1 MEFSVRFFKR
11 LILLVLALM
20 ILVPTA
26 LAVRF
31 GVSSH
36 RLAEENG
43 QLGEQ
48 LAKTQL
54 QLEEKLSR
62 GEPGGGPAQAQGQ
75 DLPYQA
81 LWKEL
86 YRVPEAGQALLVQDH
101 TVYLTFNGGPSEQTK
116 KLLDA
121 LDKAGV
127 KATFFVTGRGD
138 SPETRAVLKEIVDR
152 GHAIGVLSY
161 TYDYR
166 TIYATVGNFLE
177 DFDQARQMI
186 FEATG
191 VETGIFRFPG
201 GSVNSYNYKLYQP
214 LIAEMLR
221 RGFVF
226 YDWNVSGLDNVRGT
240 SAEVVAQTVIDDVQ
254 KYSRAIVE
262 LRDGGTGTADALP
275 RIVEELEA
283 AGYTFAP
290 LTEEVAPI
298 TFSYEQG

>member
-11 LILLVLALM
+11 LILLVLAMM
-20 ILVPTA
+20 ILIPTV

-36 RLAEENG
+36 RLAQENG
-43 QLGEQ
+43 QLVEQ

-62 GEPGGGPAQAQGQ
+62 REPGGGQTQGQ
-75 DLPYQA
+75 DLPYQS
-81 LWKEL
+81 LGENL
-86 YRVPEAGQALLVQDH
+86 YRVPEAGQGQLVQDH
-101 TVYLTFNGGPSEQTK
+101 TVYLTFNGGPTEQTVN
-116 KLLDA
+116 LLDA
-121 LDKAGV
+121 LDEAGV

-138 SPETRAVLKEIVDR
+138 SPETRSVLKEIVDR

-177 DFDQARQMI
+177 DFDQAHQMI

-191 VETGIFRFPG
+191 VEAGIFRFPG

-221 RGFVF
+221 RGFLF

-240 SAEVVAQTVIDDVQ
+240 SAEAVAQAVIDDVQ

-290 LTEEVAPI
+290 LSEEVAPI